1 MVILL
6 PILAYILGS
15 VSSAIL
21 FARLFGMADP
31 RTVGSGNPGA
41 TNVLRQGN
49 KAAAAATL
57 AGDVA
62 KGVVPVVVARFLTD
76 DPLTLALVAGA
87 AFLGHLYPVF
97 FGFKGGKGVATA
109 LGVYFGLNLWMGFAL
124 VLTWLFSALAFRYS
138 SLAAVL
144 TALVSPVYAWYLL
157 PGTPYLAMSVFI
169 AIMLVWRHHSNISRL
184 IAGKEDRIRLRRTR
198 K

>member
-1 MVILL
+1 MVIVL

-62 KGVVPVVVARFLTD
+62 KGILPVVVARFLTD
-76 DPLTLALVAGA
+76 DAVTLALVAGA

-109 LGVYFGLNLWMGFAL
+109 LGVYFGLNVWMGLAL

-138 SLAAVL
+138 SLAAIL
-144 TALVSPVYAWYLL
+144 TALVSPVYAWYFL

-169 AIMLVWRHHSNISRL
+169 AVMLVWRHRSNISRL

>member
-1 MVILL
+1 MVIVL

-62 KGVVPVVVARFLTD
+62 KGILPVVVARFLTD
-76 DPLTLALVAGA
+76 DALTLALVAGA

-109 LGVYFGLNLWMGFAL
+109 LGVYFGLNVWMGLAL

-138 SLAAVL
+138 SLAAIL
-144 TALVSPVYAWYLL
+144 TALVSPVYACYFL

-169 AIMLVWRHHSNISRL
+169 AVMLVWRHRNNISRL
-184 IAGKEDRIRLRRTR
+184 VAGKEDRIRLRRTR